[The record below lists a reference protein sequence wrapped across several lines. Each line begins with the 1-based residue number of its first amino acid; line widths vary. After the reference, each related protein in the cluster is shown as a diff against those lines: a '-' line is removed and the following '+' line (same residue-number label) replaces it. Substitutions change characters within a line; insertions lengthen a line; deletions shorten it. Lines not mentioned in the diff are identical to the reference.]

1 MANDESN
8 KFINKNTNKERL
20 KDLLSCVL
28 EHIVDT
34 LTIQEMIDL
43 MNMFIETSNL
53 ENDNEVKQNK
63 ELKQLIRNVV
73 KYLQTKI
80 IKSKPKSKGQKSII
94 TGMVIFDGS
103 SSKYKELVSDKEKDK
118 DNGNLNVFVLK
129 DGKWVP
135 GEAEDK
141 RDLESSIID
150 EYDIPDEL
158 NNNVGFIGFDKNQ
171 QDMVF
176 KIKDTVN
183 KRSTGFQCNQ
193 AGREKKHQKEKGIIY
208 ILNELEAHKL
218 KRVEGE
224 REEEEPVGPR
234 FSNES
239 TDSVT
244 ELCIRIEM
252 TLRIYQKEK
261 LDDKIW
267 FLDTAKAI
275 FNEFEKREKPVKK

>member
-1 MANDESN
+1 MRGKKIPE
-8 KFINKNTNKERL
+8 
-20 KDLLSCVL
+20 
-28 EHIVDT
+28 
-34 LTIQEMIDL
+34 
-43 MNMFIETSNL
+43 
-53 ENDNEVKQNK
+53 
-63 ELKQLIRNVV
+63 ELK
-73 KYLQTKI
+73 
-80 IKSKPKSKGQKSII
+80 
-94 TGMVIFDGS
+94 
-103 SSKYKELVSDKEKDK
+103 EK
-118 DNGNLNVFVLK
+118 
-129 DGKWVP
+129 
-135 GEAEDK
+135 
-141 RDLESSIID
+141 
-150 EYDIPDEL
+150 L

-218 KRVEGE
+218 KRVEKEEG
-224 REEEEPVGPR
+224 EEEEPVGPR

-252 TLRIYQKEK
+252 TLRIYEKEN
-261 LDDKIW
+261 LDSKTW
-267 FLDTAKAI
+267 FLDTSKAI

>member
-1 MANDESN
+1 MSAPTSIKLWAN
-8 KFINKNTNKERL
+8 L
-20 KDLLSCVL
+20 
-28 EHIVDT
+28 T
-34 LTIQEMIDL
+34 LQSSGFGKYSLPQWREIISQLTWSLYFLTVEMIWL
-43 MNMFIETSNL
+43 GSNL
-53 ENDNEVKQNK
+53 GLV
-63 ELKQLIRNVV
+63 
-73 KYLQTKI
+73 
-80 IKSKPKSKGQKSII
+80 IKSKPKSKSQKSII
-94 TGMVIFDGS
+94 TGMVIFDGPS
-103 SSKYKELVSDKEKDK
+103 SRYKELVSDKEKDK

>member
-1 MANDESN
+1 MQ
-8 KFINKNTNKERL
+8 ER
-20 KDLLSCVL
+20 
-28 EHIVDT
+28 
-34 LTIQEMIDL
+34 IDL
-43 MNMFIETSNL
+43 MNMFLETNNL

-80 IKSKPKSKGQKSII
+80 IKSKPKGKSQKSII
-94 TGMVIFDGS
+94 TGMVIFDGPS
-103 SSKYKELVSDKEKDK
+103 SRYKELVSDKEKDK

-150 EYDIPDEL
+150 EYDIPDELKETL

-218 KRVEGE
+218 KKLKVEEGVEGLE
-224 REEEEPVGPR
+224 VEKVVGPR

-252 TLRIYQKEK
+252 TLRIYEKEK
-261 LDDKIW
+261 LDSKTW
-267 FLDTAKAI
+267 FLDTSKAI

>member
-1 MANDESN
+1 
-8 KFINKNTNKERL
+8 
-20 KDLLSCVL
+20 
-28 EHIVDT
+28 
-34 LTIQEMIDL
+34 
-43 MNMFIETSNL
+43 
-53 ENDNEVKQNK
+53 
-63 ELKQLIRNVV
+63 
-73 KYLQTKI
+73 
-80 IKSKPKSKGQKSII
+80 
-94 TGMVIFDGS
+94 MVIFDGPS
-103 SSKYKELVSDKEKDK
+103 RRYKELVSEKEKDK

-141 RDLESSIID
+141 RDLESSIIE
-150 EYDIPDEL
+150 EYDIPDELKEKL

-218 KRVEGE
+218 KRVEKEEG
-224 REEEEPVGPR
+224 EEEEPVGPR

-252 TLRIYQKEK
+252 TLRIYEKEN
-261 LDDKIW
+261 LDSKTW
-267 FLDTAKAI
+267 FLDTSKAI